1 MTRAKSTSRPR
12 NSAEERE
19 DAVWRALSDRTRRA
33 LLDELAAEAKTTGA
47 LVDTFPHLSRTA
59 VMKHLDVLEDAAL
72 ITVRRDGRMRWNQLN
87 TAPIQ
92 EIADR
97 WIDPLIRPQAKRL
110 NRLKRHVEGAVATS
124 DKETKSKPKKSPRGK
139 KREGGER

>member
-1 MTRAKSTSRPR
+1 MSRAKSTTPAKK
-12 NSAEERE
+12 SAAERE

-33 LLDELAAEAKTTGA
+33 LLDELASEAKTTGA
-47 LVDTFPHLSRTA
+47 LVDAFPHLSRTA

-97 WIDPLIRPQAKRL
+97 WVDPLIRPQAKRL
-110 NRLKRHVEGAVATS
+110 NRLKRHVEGSVATP
-124 DKETKSKPKKSPRGK
+124 DKETNKPKKSPRGK

>member
-1 MTRAKSTSRPR
+1 MSRAKSTSKPR
-12 NSAEERE
+12 KSAEERE

-33 LLDELAAEAKTTGA
+33 LLDALAVEAKTTGA
-47 LVDTFPHLSRTA
+47 LVDAFPHLSRTA
-59 VMKHLDVLEDAAL
+59 VMKHLDVLEDALL

-97 WIDPLIRPQAKRL
+97 WVDPLIRPQAQRL
-110 NRLKRHVEGAVATS
+110 NRLKKHVEGSVATP
-124 DKETKSKPKKSPRGK
+124 DKKSKSKPKTSPRGR
-139 KREGGER
+139 KRKGGE